1 MDKNIDWT
9 SLPSSEYPRH
19 LSIRGKNLYFLN
31 MMGEI
36 LQLDKIDFKPLSRHE
51 KITILKK
58 AFTPKAI
65 KEIHEAIPLL
75 WPDKK
80 DYLRCLNEEKKSN
93 SGLFI
98 GTYVSD
104 VIGPLLNKY
113 SLYED
118 TIYLI
123 DPILDHRTLRDKHNP
138 YIHPEQYIVITF
150 QYVWLWFELAP
161 WIKSGIV
168 KVIRNYGD
176 FDYALEKE
184 CVETAESRFEEFPD
198 LQKLLECEETT
209 GSMGLYIK
217 SFHKEFIYL
226 KMAEVKVKEAILRIP
241 ERIDASR
248 VVELLKER
256 KKNQDASPFYFKG
269 IKANQFLT
277 ITSGTNYEMGKIVA
291 NLTDSHIITDADYR
305 WKEMEIDRGEN
316 GENIN
321 LWSAFTKSFDTI
333 DLKYLD
339 GLRINE
345 TLKLRKDGYL
355 ENMRDFL
362 RKAWRECSSNQP
374 LSEDNIES
382 LKSELKGE
390 IQKAERDWK
399 KIDKDLAK
407 WFGGETVLATTASII
422 SGTGQI
428 LPALVAVAGAGAVN
442 IAMARKERKELI
454 NRLPAGFFL
463 KDI

>member
-1 MDKNIDWT
+1 
-9 SLPSSEYPRH
+9 
-19 LSIRGKNLYFLN
+19 

-209 GSMGLYIK
+209 GNSGGHGRQCHPQHRLGDPREQ
-217 SFHKEFIYL
+217 SVGRCGHNGGDNPRRHGDDNVLGGVEG
-226 KMAEVKVKEAILRIP
+226 AGDDERHRRHARVP
-241 ERIDASR
+241 ER
-248 VVELLKER
+248 
-256 KKNQDASPFYFKG
+256 P
-269 IKANQFLT
+269 
-277 ITSGTNYEMGKIVA
+277 SGT
-291 NLTDSHIITDADYR
+291 L
-305 WKEMEIDRGEN
+305 RGH
-316 GENIN
+316 
-321 LWSAFTKSFDTI
+321 LQA
-333 DLKYLD
+333 Y
-339 GLRINE
+339 
-345 TLKLRKDGYL
+345 
-355 ENMRDFL
+355 
-362 RKAWRECSSNQP
+362 
-374 LSEDNIES
+374 
-382 LKSELKGE
+382 
-390 IQKAERDWK
+390 
-399 KIDKDLAK
+399 
-407 WFGGETVLATTASII
+407 
-422 SGTGQI
+422 
-428 LPALVAVAGAGAVN
+428 
-442 IAMARKERKELI
+442 
-454 NRLPAGFFL
+454 
-463 KDI
+463 